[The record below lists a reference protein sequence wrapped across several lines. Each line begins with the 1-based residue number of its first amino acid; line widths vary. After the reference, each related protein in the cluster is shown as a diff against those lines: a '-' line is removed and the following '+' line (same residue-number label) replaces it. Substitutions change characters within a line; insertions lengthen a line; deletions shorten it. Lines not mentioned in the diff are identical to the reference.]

1 MKAIRKSEICFA
13 LTILLLVQSMIGCAV
28 TKSGNNDSIMP
39 AGEVSSETI
48 ATTTPKP
55 TASSTFEPTPTPD
68 TISDEQLIV
77 AWTEL
82 HNALYTKFVD
92 YSTTAE
98 YCMPDK
104 KSITWS
110 SFIYPWRND
119 METLKASYDEL
130 AQESRNG
137 ADSYQYEIV
146 IDFFNSAYGELMTC
160 WMIASDVI
168 NGDSTKEEFD
178 FAAHAAFI
186 GNTQNDLNNM
196 REWLISQG
204 VDQNVIS
211 GSNESEVNSAG
222 AIQTESSNES
232 EFEKLV
238 KALNGVWVERNA
250 STFGANTYFQI
261 SGTTVRIDNSPF
273 SNSSSTPTFFMFGIL
288 EEGNGYAICAPE
300 HNYSWPF
307 EGELIYEFSLDANG
321 NLVLETGGD
330 ISYNM
335 YDGIYVRVE

>member
-13 LTILLLVQSMIGCAV
+13 LTVLLLVQSMIGCAA
-28 TKSGNNDSIMP
+28 TKSGNNALIPS
-39 AGEVSSETI
+39 AGEASSEVVQT
-48 ATTTPKP
+48 ATPNP
-55 TASSTFEPTPTPD
+55 TASAMLQPTPNPD
-68 TISDEQLIV
+68 TVSDEQLISS
-77 AWTEL
+77 WIEL
-82 HNALYTKFVD
+82 YNTLYSEFVD

-110 SFIYPWRND
+110 GFIYSWRNNL
-119 METLKASYDEL
+119 EALKVNYDEL
-130 AQESRNG
+130 VQESQKGTDTNH
-137 ADSYQYEIV
+137 YEII
-146 IDFFNSAYGELMTC
+146 IDFANSAYSELMTC

-168 NGDSTKEEFD
+168 NGNSTKEEFD
-178 FAAHAAFI
+178 LAAHAAFI
-186 GNTQNDLNNM
+186 GNTQTDLNNM
-196 REWLISQG
+196 REWLMEHG
-204 VDQNVIS
+204 VDPNVIL

-222 AIQTESSNES
+222 APQTDSSNES
-232 EFEKLV
+232 EFDKLV

-261 SGTTVRIDNSPF
+261 SGTTVSIDDSPF

-288 EEGNGYAICAPE
+288 EEGNGYAICTPE
-300 HNYSWPF
+300 YNYSWPY
-307 EGELIYEFSLDANG
+307 EGKLIYEFSLDANG

-330 ISYNM
+330 ISYNK